1 MTPEFVIGFGR
12 QAMEITLLISMPL
25 LGVSL
30 AVGLIVSILQ
40 AATQIQEATLTFVP
54 KVVCI
59 FIALLLAFPWML
71 DKMVTFTSNI
81 FLNMGQWV
89 HPLL

>member
-30 AVGLIVSILQ
+30 VVGLIISILQ

>member
-12 QAMEITLLISMPL
+12 QAMEITLLISLPL